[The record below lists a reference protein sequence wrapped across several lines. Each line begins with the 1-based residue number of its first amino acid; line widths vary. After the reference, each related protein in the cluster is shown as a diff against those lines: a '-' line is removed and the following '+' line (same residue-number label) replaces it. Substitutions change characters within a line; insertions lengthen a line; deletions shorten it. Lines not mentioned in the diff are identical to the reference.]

1 MGGHTLNKR
10 MSIDDRKP
18 GKEDENSVSPPRKWR
33 GYAVKFILIT
43 SPVLYVLLWN
53 LIVRYQLLSI
63 ITLPFRMITSPVT
76 QEWAKVQVGAT
87 AEVVVWRR
95 GIIPAYWSKMG
106 DLTPF
111 HTVFSIAYLFY
122 IATSIFRVGRKSL
135 KTPKRLAFLN
145 FNFVKKF
152 WLVFGIIAFLTTSL
166 STVVILSDL
175 LALIYYVAYLISLP
189 MAPIT
194 LYLYGKRGGNPD
206 K

>member
-1 MGGHTLNKR
+1 M
-10 MSIDDRKP
+10 
-18 GKEDENSVSPPRKWR
+18 EDANSVSPPNKWR
-33 GYAVKFILIT
+33 GYAVKFILII

-63 ITLPFRMITSPVT
+63 ITLPFRMISSPVT
-76 QEWAKVQVGAT
+76 QEWAKIRVGAS

-122 IATSIFRVGRKSL
+122 ISTNIFKVGRIKNL
-135 KTPKRLAFLN
+135 KTVKGLAFLN
-145 FNFVKKF
+145 FAFVKKF
-152 WLVFGIIAFLTTSL
+152 WLVFGLIAFLTTSL
-166 STVVILSDL
+166 STVAILSDL

-194 LYLYGKRGGNPD
+194 LYLYGKRGGKPD
-206 K
+206 E

>member
-1 MGGHTLNKR
+1 M
-10 MSIDDRKP
+10 
-18 GKEDENSVSPPRKWR
+18 EDANSVSPSRKWR
-33 GYAVKFILIT
+33 GYAVKFILII
-43 SPVLYVLLWN
+43 SPVLYILLWN

-63 ITLPFRMITSPVT
+63 ITLPFRMISSPVT
-76 QEWAKVQVGAT
+76 QEWAKVQVGVA

-111 HTVFSIAYLFY
+111 HTVFSITYIFY
-122 IATSIFRVGRKSL
+122 IATSIFRVGRKRL
-135 KTPKRLAFLN
+135 KAPKRLAFLD

-189 MAPIT
+189 MAPVT

>member
-1 MGGHTLNKR
+1 M
-10 MSIDDRKP
+10 
-18 GKEDENSVSPPRKWR
+18 EDANSVSPSRKWR
-33 GYAVKFILIT
+33 GYAVKFILII
-43 SPVLYVLLWN
+43 SPVLYILLWN

-63 ITLPFRMITSPVT
+63 ITLPFRMISSPVT
-76 QEWAKVQVGAT
+76 QEWAKVQVGVA

-111 HTVFSIAYLFY
+111 HTVFSITYIFY
-122 IATSIFRVGRKSL
+122 IATSIFRVGQKRL
-135 KTPKRLAFLN
+135 KAPKRLAFLD

-189 MAPIT
+189 MAPVT

>member
-1 MGGHTLNKR
+1 MNIG
-10 MSIDDRKP
+10 DRKS
-18 GKEDENSVSPPRKWR
+18 GKENVNLLSPSRKWR

-63 ITLPFRMITSPVT
+63 LTLPFRIISSPVT
-76 QEWAKVQVGAT
+76 QEWAKVQVGAS

-122 IATSIFRVGRKSL
+122 IATSIFRGGWKSL

-145 FNFVKKF
+145 FNFAKKF

-194 LYLYGKRGGNPD
+194 LYLYGKRGRNPD
-206 K
+206 Q